1 MIKAPNWCKTAQ
13 PTVKGWVDAKSG
25 ELMKS
30 QKFTAKQVSEWHDAL
45 HGIGNKRKVAEVV
58 VDHVEAIEEE
68 IEEIEDDEEVD

>member
-1 MIKAPNWCKTAQ
+1 
-13 PTVKGWVDAKSG
+13 
-25 ELMKS
+25 MKS

-58 VDHVEAIEEE
+58 VDHVEVIEEE